1 MIAVIVGLLPI
12 RFIMNGLDNRILVMI
27 SSLQRGDTMTEI
39 KELRKRYGFTQ
50 QAFSDYLNIPKRS
63 IENWE
68 SESATAS
75 RSCPPYLI
83 ELIAY
88 KLAHEFPDK

>member
-1 MIAVIVGLLPI
+1 
-12 RFIMNGLDNRILVMI
+12 
-27 SSLQRGDTMTEI
+27 MTEI
-39 KELRKRYGFTQ
+39 KTLRKRYGFTQ

-68 SESATAS
+68 SESPTA
-75 RSCPPYLI
+75 RHSCPAYVVD
-83 ELIAY
+83 LIAY

>member
-1 MIAVIVGLLPI
+1 MNSLDKLP
-12 RFIMNGLDNRILVMI
+12 GVMV
-27 SSLQRGDTMTEI
+27 SSYQRGDTMTEI

-50 QAFSDYLNIPKRS
+50 QGFGDYLKIPLRS
-63 IENWE
+63 VQSWEVEN
-68 SESATAS
+68 TANA
-75 RSCPPYLI
+75 RSCPAYLV